1 MFLKYIPTFL
11 ELSKH
16 AENAGLSSKFAN
28 DCDVR
33 TENWFLFGEASLK
46 KSNLFGDDV
55 FKSCVML
62 LLGICKYIF
71 MCKWIL

>member
-33 TENWFLFGEASLK
+33 TEN
-46 KSNLFGDDV
+46 
-55 FKSCVML
+55 
-62 LLGICKYIF
+62 
-71 MCKWIL
+71 